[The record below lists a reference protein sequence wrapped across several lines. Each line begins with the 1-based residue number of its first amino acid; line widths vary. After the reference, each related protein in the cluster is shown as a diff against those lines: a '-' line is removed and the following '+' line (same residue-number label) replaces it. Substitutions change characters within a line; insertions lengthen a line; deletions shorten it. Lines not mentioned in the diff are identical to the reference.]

1 MFKKRKDLVSTSYVG
16 GKKGTLVLLCH
27 FYKSVFQEKI
37 VISIKQVHW
46 FLLSSSY
53 LGSQILTYYAYIFLI

>member
-16 GKKGTLVLLCH
+16 DKKSTLVLLCH

-46 FLLSSSY
+46 FLLFSSY
-53 LGSQILTYYAYIFLI
+53 RGSQILTYYAYIFLI